1 VKSLVTAA
9 AAVLL
14 AAPVLSFAQAPHG
27 PLTRAQVVQELV
39 DLESVGYQPSRGNE
53 STYPD
58 DIQAAQQRLAEKR
71 LAEKRLA
78 EKRLAARKASEAA
91 YGPAA
96 AGATQA
102 GVRAE

>member
-9 AAVLL
+9 AVVML
-14 AAPVLSFAQAPHG
+14 AAPALSFAQAPHG
-27 PLTRAQVVQELV
+27 QLTRAQVVQELV

-58 DIQAAQQRLAEKR
+58 DIQAAQL
-71 LAEKRLA
+71 
-78 EKRLAARKASEAA
+78 RLAARKASDAA

-102 GVRAE
+102 GVRAQ

>member
-1 VKSLVTAA
+1 MKSLVTAA
-9 AAVLL
+9 AVVML
-14 AAPVLSFAQAPHG
+14 AAPALSFAQAPHG
-27 PLTRAQVVQELV
+27 QLTRAQVVQELV

-58 DIQAAQQRLAEKR
+58 DIQAAQL
-71 LAEKRLA
+71 RLA
-78 EKRLAARKASEAA
+78 EKRLAARKASDTA

-102 GVRAE
+102 GVRAQ

>member
-1 VKSLVTAA
+1 MKSLVTAA
-9 AAVLL
+9 VVLL
-14 AAPVLSFAQAPHG
+14 AAPALSFAQAPYG

-71 LAEKRLA
+71 LA
-78 EKRLAARKASEAA
+78 ARKASEAA

-102 GVRAE
+102 GGRAE

>member
-1 VKSLVTAA
+1 MKSLVTAA
-9 AAVLL
+9 AVVML
-14 AAPVLSFAQAPHG
+14 AAPALSFAQASYG

-71 LAEKRLA
+71 LA
-78 EKRLAARKASEAA
+78 ARKAGEAA

-102 GVRAE
+102 GVRTQ